1 MIGRTLSHYEII
13 EEISRGG
20 MGVVYRARDLNLGRD
35 VALKVLPEDLVH
47 DRLRG
52 ERMLQEA
59 RAAALIEHPHI
70 AVIHEVGTAEGVTF
84 IAMELIRGEK
94 LSDVLIRGPLSTK
107 RALDLGVEIAEGLGR
122 AHEKGLIHRDLK
134 PANVMVTE
142 DGHAKVIDFGLA
154 KLVERATPDASTVGA
169 QGPHSTPGLVIGTAA
184 YMSPEQARGDRV
196 DHRTDIFSLGV
207 VLYEML
213 TARAPFQGKST
224 LDTLHAILTDPVPPL
239 PTPAGFSGETTS
251 ELQRV
256 IAKCTVKDADERY
269 QGMKDI
275 VVDLRAARRR
285 LESGS
290 GVATSTMPPATAPA
304 VTVSRS
310 GRLPVL
316 VGAAVAGVALIAGIW
331 WWMGRQTP
339 PAASPSG
346 RPAIA
351 VLYFDN
357 NTGDAS
363 LDWIRTGLTDMMVTD
378 LSQSPNIEV
387 LGTDRLYQILH
398 ELRRADDKVLSA
410 DVVQQVATRAGV
422 GSVLVGSYVKAGD
435 TIRISARLQDA
446 KTGRIVSAERV
457 EGPGESSLFSLV
469 DELTRRFKSTFAS
482 LGGRAGQAL
491 LVKPG
496 QREEAGLD
504 RGVKDITSSS
514 IQAYRYYAE
523 GIAFHERGLSDQAAP
538 LLEKAIEVDPSFAM
552 AHAKLAVVYNNLGLF
567 DKRDQFAKQALARI
581 DRLTTRERYYIEGFY
596 YGLRPETLQ
605 RSIDAYKQGL
615 ALHPEHHASRHNL
628 GLQFLFLERLPEAIE
643 QYEELKRRGTSNPTT
658 YENLATAYIENG
670 QAAKARD
677 VAEEFIAQHPE
688 IGSGYRI
695 LGAAFAASGQFDNA
709 LAQFEK
715 SEALEPLDFVPK
727 MGRRGVLVQQ
737 HRWAELDA
745 LSQDIVKSPSPFQKF
760 LGLASSAWLSGA
772 RGRGEAALDA
782 WDKAGRVPGVSILNK
797 AAARNRQAALLLRMG
812 KPAVALAQAQLALP
826 DATGRE
832 PEFETLQILAIG
844 HAAVGRKPESEKWL
858 ALLASRAGTLPSERE
873 KRRVHWTRGQIA
885 LDRGDTAAAVT
896 EFQTAVR
903 MLPPHGPVIGPP
915 SSVTAL
921 LYAAAVASIKAG
933 QDAEAAAL
941 LERLQKSHDLVFD
954 TDAYTRSYFLLGSD
968 LRAPEGRRQS
978 PRAVHTLCRFL
989 ARRRHGARLGHG
1001 SPEEDPRRL
1010 TLKSGTVAQK
1020 YGAAAE
1026 IRS

>member
-1 MIGRTLSHYEII
+1 
-13 EEISRGG
+13 
-20 MGVVYRARDLNLGRD
+20 MGVVYRARDLSLGRE
-35 VALKVLPEDLVH
+35 VALKVLPDELVH

-70 AVIHEVGTAEGVTF
+70 AVIHEVGTADGVTF

-94 LSDVLIRGPLSTK
+94 LSDLLVRGPLPAK

-134 PANVMVTE
+134 PANVMVTD

-154 KLVERATPDASTVGA
+154 KLIEESRPDASTIGSP
-169 QGPHSTPGLVIGTAA
+169 GPHSTPGLVIGTAA
-184 YMSPEQARGDRV
+184 YMSPEQARGERV

-256 IAKCTVKDADERY
+256 IAKCTVKEADERY

-285 LESGS
+285 LESASGS
-290 GVATSTMPPATAPA
+290 GVSTSMPPASARVPA
-304 VTVSRS
+304 VPRP
-310 GRLPVL
+310 GRLPMV
-316 VGAAVAGVALIAGIW
+316 AAAAAAIVALAAGVW
-331 WWMGRQTP
+331 WWMGRRSP
-339 PAASPSG
+339 EVSSPSG
-346 RPAIA
+346 RPAVA

-387 LGTDRLYQILH
+387 LGTDRLYQILQ

-410 DVVQQVATRAGV
+410 DVVQQVAARANV
-422 GSVLVGSYVKAGD
+422 ASVLVGSYVKAGD

-446 KTGRIVSAERV
+446 KTGRIVTAERV
-457 EGPGESSLFSLV
+457 EGSGESSLFSLV

-482 LGGRAGQAL
+482 LGGRSGQPL
-491 LVKPG
+491 LAKPG
-496 QREEAGLD
+496 QAEETGLD
-504 RGVKDITSSS
+504 RGVKDVTSSS

-538 LLEKAIEVDPSFAM
+538 LLEKAVEIDPTFAM
-552 AHAKLAVVYNNLGLF
+552 AQAKLAVVYNNLGSF
-567 DKRDQFAKQALARI
+567 DKRDQYAKQALSRV

-628 GLQFLFLERLPEAIE
+628 GLQLLFLERLTESIE
-643 QYEELKRRGTSNPTT
+643 QYEELRRRGTSNPTT

-670 QAAKARD
+670 QAAKARA
-677 VAEEFIAQHPE
+677 VAEEFVARNPE

-695 LGAAFAASGQFDNA
+695 LGAAFVAEGQLDAALGM
-709 LAQFEK
+709 FEK

-727 MGRRGVLVQQ
+727 LGRRGVLVMQR
-737 HRWAELDA
+737 RWSDLDT
-745 LSQDIVKSPSPFQKF
+745 LNQEMLKSPSPFQKF
-760 LGLASSAWLSGA
+760 LALSSMAWLSSA
-772 RGRGEAALDA
+772 RGRGQDALEAF
-782 WDKAGRVPGVSILNK
+782 DKAARVPGLSALNR
-797 AAARNRQAALLLRMG
+797 AAARNRQAALLLRTG
-812 KPAVALAQAQLALP
+812 KPAAAVAQAQLALP
-826 DATGRE
+826 DATGRDQ
-832 PEFETLQILAIG
+832 EFETLQILAIG
-844 HAAVGRKPESEKWL
+844 DAAAGRKAESEKWL
-858 ALLASRAGTLPSERE
+858 AALDARAKVLPSERE
-873 KRRVHWTRGQIA
+873 KRRGHWARAQIA
-885 LDRGDTAAAVT
+885 LDRGDLTTAVT
-896 EFQTAVR
+896 EFKVAVS
-903 MLPPHGPVIGPP
+903 MLPPFGPVIGPP

-921 LYAAAVASIKAG
+921 LYAAASANIKAG
-933 QDAEAAAL
+933 KDADALPL
-941 LERLQKSHDLVFD
+941 LERLQKSHDFVFD
-954 TDAYTRSYFLLGSD
+954 TDAQARSFYLLGQIYERRGD
-968 LRAPEGRRQS
+968 AARARDQYS
-978 PRAVHTLCRFL
+978 RFL
-989 ARRRHGARLGHG
+989 DFWRDGDMERAW
-1001 SPEEDPRRL
+1001 
-1010 TLKSGTVAQK
+1010 VAEAQRK
-1020 YGAAAE
+1020 TK
-1026 IRS
+1026 